1 MKNKGTKSKKK
12 FEFPKSSGIPGLF
25 GGGKMTKE
33 KGEEPEVEIKKK
45 KK

>member
-1 MKNKGTKSKKK
+1 MKKAKSKKK

-25 GGGKMTKE
+25 GGGKMP
-33 KGEEPEVEIKKK
+33 KGKDEAEPEVDLKKK